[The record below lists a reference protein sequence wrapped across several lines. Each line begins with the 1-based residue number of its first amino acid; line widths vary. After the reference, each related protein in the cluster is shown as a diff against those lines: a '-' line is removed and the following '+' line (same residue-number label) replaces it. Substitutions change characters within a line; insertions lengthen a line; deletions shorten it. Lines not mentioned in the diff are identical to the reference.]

1 MKTLHET
8 ERDPAAH
15 SHSFN
20 ALTGRLAETVVSR
33 QLHLQTVKGGSIEI
47 QYVLEAVTNL

>member
-1 MKTLHET
+1 MHARPFLKPAASMLSVTNEDVHET

-20 ALTGRLAETVVSR
+20 ALTGR
-33 QLHLQTVKGGSIEI
+33 
-47 QYVLEAVTNL
+47 